1 MYTQC
6 PDCQTRFRVTAAVLR
21 AARGTVRCGRC
32 GSAFD
37 ALDRLSDSLEPAEP
51 ALEPLFI
58 SVPPI
63 SLSPEVARSLDERAP
78 EPAEVLVDETA
89 TTETITLEGEHVS
102 VDVEPEAVE
111 AESSGDRGEP
121 KPAEEEALDFELG
134 DDLDATDRYE
144 VLDIEA
150 SRIQDDRDAERELE
164 ELVLR
169 LQREFGPD
177 IVESA
182 DSLEHDEE
190 TAETEAIAEAT
201 SPELTPDDP
210 VFVDV
215 TPNGAVTSVPD
226 TWLESVMKHGVLEPV
241 DRRRGA
247 PLAAS
252 QDLLLEPEP
261 PSGAAATPGES
272 LTEPFV
278 ATPAGAKPEPVG
290 PIEVPEDRPLR
301 VAAVPTVDSDAEP
314 MSLSARRFRPT
325 STETETEPEAQRSG
339 WATFAWAVGSLL
351 LVVVLAVQVVD
362 HWRDAIARDAR
373 FGALLRAAY
382 ERVGIDLPPS
392 RDLAALKLQQL
403 SVEDRDSGRMVVR
416 ANVTNRA
423 GFAQPMPI
431 LRLQLEDRYGSIIA
445 ARDFQPSEYLASGA
459 AADSMLG
466 PGATSEAELVLADPG
481 PEAVG
486 YRLDVCLGDTG
497 GQLRCAQPPG
507 PG

>member
-37 ALDRLSDSLEPAEP
+37 ALDRLSDSLEPPEP

-63 SLSPEVARSLDERAP
+63 SLTPEVDRSLDEPAP
-78 EPAEVLVDETA
+78 EPTEVLVDETA
-89 TTETITLEGEHVS
+89 TTETITLEGDHVR
-102 VDVEPEAVE
+102 VDVEPGAVE
-111 AESSGDRGEP
+111 VESSVDRGEP
-121 KPAEEEALDFELG
+121 RPAEEAAPEFEP

-144 VLDIEA
+144 ILDIED
-150 SRIQDDRDAERELE
+150 SRNQDDRDAERELE

-177 IVESA
+177 IVASA
-182 DSLEHDEE
+182 DSIEHDEE

-201 SPELTPDDP
+201 SPDLTPDDP
-210 VFVDV
+210 VFVDEA
-215 TPNGAVTSVPD
+215 PNGAVTSVPD
-226 TWLESVMKHGVLEPV
+226 TWLDSVMKHGVLEPV
-241 DRRRGA
+241 GRRRDA
-247 PLAAS
+247 PPAAS
-252 QDLLLEPEP
+252 PDLLLEPEP
-261 PSGAAATPGES
+261 PFEAAATRDE
-272 LTEPFV
+272 LRAEPFV
-278 ATPAGAKPEPVG
+278 VPLAVVTPEPVG
-290 PIEVPEDRPLR
+290 PIEASAHRPPR
-301 VAAVPTVDSDAEP
+301 VAAVSAASGDAEHL
-314 MSLSARRFRPT
+314 SLAARRFRPT
-325 STETETEPEAQRSG
+325 SIESEAEPQAERSG

-373 FGALLRAAY
+373 FGGPLRAAY
-382 ERVGIDLPPS
+382 EQLGIHLPPS
-392 RDLAALKLQQL
+392 RDLAALQL
-403 SVEDRDSGRMVVR
+403 KQLNVEERDSGRMVVR
-416 ANVTNRA
+416 ANLTNRA
-423 GFAQPMPI
+423 AFAQPMPI

-445 ARDFQPSEYLASGA
+445 ARDFQPAEYLTIGGTAE
-459 AADSMLG
+459 SMLG

-486 YRLDVCLGDTG
+486 YRLDVCLGDAG
-497 GQLRCAQPPG
+497 GRLLCAQAPG